1 MKLNLKQY
9 HPVSRVAIYMLAAV
23 LISLGIFHLM
33 RPYDLLVY
41 VPMTLL
47 GGVTWVYIVGI
58 CFIAVG
64 VSFMINQY
72 VKITS
77 YLLAALLIV
86 IILFIH
92 VPNALNAGMEE
103 MRTFAIINIMK
114 DTAIA
119 GFALHIAASAHHQH
133 LHFEEGD

>member
-9 HPVSRVAIYMLAAV
+9 HPVSRVAIYTLAVV
-23 LISLGIFHLM
+23 LISLGIFHM
-33 RPYDLLVY
+33 IRPYDLLVY
-41 VPMTLL
+41 VPMNLF

-133 LHFEEGD
+133 LHFEEDD

>member
-1 MKLNLKQY
+1 MKLNLNQY
-9 HPVSRVAIYMLAAV
+9 HLISRIAIYMLAVV
-23 LISLGIFHLM
+23 LICLGFFHLLK
-33 RPYDLLVY
+33 PYDLLVY
-41 VPMTLL
+41 IPMTLM

-64 VSFMINQY
+64 LSFVINQY

-77 YLLAALLIV
+77 YLLAALLII

-92 VPNALNAGMEE
+92 VPNAINSGMEE
-103 MRTFAIINIMK
+103 MRTFAIINILK

-119 GFALHIAASAHHQH
+119 GFALHMAASAHKQH
-133 LHFEEGD
+133 LHFEEDD

>member
-23 LISLGIFHLM
+23 LIALGIFYLT

-41 VPMTLL
+41 VPMALF
-47 GGVTWVYIVGI
+47 GGVTWVYIVGV

-64 VSFMINQY
+64 FSFAINQY

-77 YLLAALLIV
+77 YLLAALLIF
-86 IILFIH
+86 IILAIH
-92 VPNALNAGMEE
+92 VPNALNAGMAE
-103 MRTFAIINIMK
+103 MRTFAVINILK

-133 LHFEEGD
+133 LHFEEDD

>member
-1 MKLNLKQY
+1 MKLNLAQY
-9 HPVSRVAIYMLAAV
+9 HPVSRLAVYMLAAV
-23 LISLGIFHLM
+23 LIALGLFHLV

-41 VPMTLL
+41 VPMALV
-47 GGVTWVYIVGI
+47 GGIIWVYFVGI

-64 VSFMINQY
+64 LSFVLNQY

-77 YLLAALLIV
+77 YALAALLII

-92 VPNALNAGMEE
+92 VPNAINAGMVE
-103 MRTFAIINIMK
+103 MRTFAIINILK

-119 GFALHIAASAHHQH
+119 GFALHMAASAHHQH
-133 LHFEEGD
+133 LHFEEND

>member
-1 MKLNLKQY
+1 MRLNLKQY
-9 HPVSRVAIYMLAAV
+9 HPVSRIAIYMLAAV
-23 LISLGIFHLM
+23 LIALGIFHLL

-41 VPMTLL
+41 VPMTLF
-47 GGVTWVYIVGI
+47 GGVTWVYIVGV
-58 CFIAVG
+58 CFIAAG
-64 VSFMINQY
+64 ISFVINQY

-77 YLLAALLIV
+77 YLLAVLLIF
-86 IILFIH
+86 IILAIH

-103 MRTFAIINIMK
+103 MRTFAIINILK

-133 LHFEEGD
+133 LHFDEDD

>member
-9 HPVSRVAIYMLAAV
+9 HPVSRIAIYMLAVV
-23 LISLGIFHLM
+23 LICLGFFHLM
-33 RPYDLLVY
+33 KPYDLLVY
-41 VPMTLL
+41 IPMTLM
-47 GGVTWVYIVGI
+47 GGVTWVYIVGV

-64 VSFMINQY
+64 ISFVINQY

-77 YLLAALLIV
+77 YLLAALLII

-103 MRTFAIINIMK
+103 MRTFAIINILK

-119 GFALHIAASAHHQH
+119 GFALHMAASAHHQH
-133 LHFEEGD
+133 LHFEEDD

>member
-9 HPVSRVAIYMLAAV
+9 HPVSRVAIYTLAVV
-23 LISLGIFHLM
+23 LISLGIFHLI

-41 VPMTLL
+41 VPMTLF

-133 LHFEEGD
+133 LHFEEDD